1 MSEAASVTEIPRP
14 NRAKKWTLG
23 VGVAI
28 ALTVAAVGG
37 TQLLRSDGDDAPAAA
52 RKREPVF
59 VSLEQFTVN
68 LSDEGGERFAQI
80 GVTLEVADERVDKA
94 LRARMPAVRNSVLLL
109 ISSKKSEELLTL
121 DGKKRLAEQI
131 AATANAAL
139 DDSEA
144 KPSGGA
150 SPIAGVNF
158 SHFIVQ

>member
-14 NRAKKWTLG
+14 NRTKKWTLG

-28 ALTVAAVGG
+28 ALAAAAVGG
-37 TQLLRSDGDDAPAAA
+37 TQLLRSSDDAPAAA
-52 RKREPVF
+52 RQREPVF

-68 LSDEGGERFAQI
+68 LADEGGERFAQI
-80 GVTLEVADERVDKA
+80 GVTLEVADERVDKT

-139 DDSEA
+139 DDSAA
-144 KPSGGA
+144 KPSSGA
-150 SPIAGVNF
+150 NPIAGVNF